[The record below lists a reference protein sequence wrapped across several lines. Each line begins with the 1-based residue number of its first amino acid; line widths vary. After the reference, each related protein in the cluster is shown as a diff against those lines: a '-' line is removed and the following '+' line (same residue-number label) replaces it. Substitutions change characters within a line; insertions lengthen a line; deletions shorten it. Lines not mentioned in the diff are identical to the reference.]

1 MATAT
6 DSYLA
11 ELRDYLDELD
21 LKLDALAESFSKE
34 GFLVMEDFGP
44 PELRAAVT
52 AEVHSLLAEQ
62 ARRRNVKIA
71 STENTPRIHDTV
83 ARSAIFEHGALIP
96 AIYQSPELWR
106 FLARLLRRPEIV
118 TVPYEPEQIVINS
131 MAHTGDTHGWHWD
144 DYPYVMIW
152 IIEATTADDG
162 GVLEFV
168 CNTTWDKDDPKIDQ
182 YLATRS
188 ITRCYPPAGSV
199 YFLRSDTALHRVT
212 PLTRDGAVRTI
223 LAYSFAS
230 PKDLERAITHESME
244 EIYPDEPQNI
254 DAVQARA
261 G

>member
-6 DSYLA
+6 DSYLI
-11 ELRDYLDELD
+11 ELRDYLDELEPRME
-21 LKLDALAESFSKE
+21 ALAESFSKE

-52 AEVHSLLAEQ
+52 AEVDSLLAEQ

-83 ARSAIFEHGALIP
+83 ARSAIFEHGVLIP
-96 AIYQSPELWR
+96 AIYRSPDVSR
-106 FLARLLRRPEIV
+106 FLTRLLRRPEIV
-118 TVPYEPEQIVINS
+118 NVPYEPEQIVINS

-152 IIEATTADDG
+152 IIEATTERDG

-168 CNTTWDKDDPKIDQ
+168 CDTTWDKSDPQIDQ
-182 YLATRS
+182 FLSTRS
-188 ITRCYPPAGSV
+188 ITRSYPPTGSV

-223 LAYSFAS
+223 LAYSFAA
-230 PKDLERAITHESME
+230 PEDLERTITHESME
-244 EIYPDEPQNI
+244 EIYPDEPQNA